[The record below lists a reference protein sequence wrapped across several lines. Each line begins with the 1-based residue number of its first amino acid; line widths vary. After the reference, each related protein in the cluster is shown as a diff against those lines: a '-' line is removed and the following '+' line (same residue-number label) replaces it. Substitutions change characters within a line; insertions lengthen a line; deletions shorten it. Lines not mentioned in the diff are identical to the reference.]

1 MEKRRFDW
9 RRLWPLLFF
18 GLCLLRFC
26 YYGCVYLP
34 LLDDSIQY
42 HNYAFFGN
50 GLWSEVERMSLLGA
64 RPLAGILDI
73 GFWSLFFDHLFWA
86 IVLISALFT
95 GAAFFFERA
104 FSKAFGCS
112 PLFYA
117 LLLLTPVN
125 FEGTY
130 WLSASSRVVVGMFFA
145 ALSVYLF
152 SQYAESGK
160 VRYIPLFA
168 VTGLVACGFYE
179 QTLVLSVAGVLLLG
193 IFYWKKLR
201 TRALFAL
208 LTLVNTGIY
217 FWFTGLFKHSGIYAE
232 RSGGTILPFVSN
244 FYNTKVWP
252 ALLAQLKGA
261 FVDAPAAITGRGF
274 VRGAQLLCE
283 GPNVL
288 WILVA
293 ILLLGLLGFALLWR
307 RGREEPASV
316 RPAVWGII
324 VGVLLA
330 LAPIAPFMILDN
342 PWVSLRSV
350 CCSLPGLALALDRV
364 VALLLR
370 PVPVRRGVTVG
381 LTLAISAFFLVGSVS
396 ELHDYRQTG
405 EDDRRIVDD
414 ILQTVGDERPEEDW
428 EQSIVVLGLRP
439 SYLTEQNYMHNE
451 HIHGVTES
459 DWALYGALLCR
470 AEDIGIPTA
479 VPVPFGDVTDKLSQ
493 IENGYLYLFADEQG
507 DISRVKRRG
516 ERFYSE
522 DGEPAATLVTEGER
536 TTLVAQ

>member
-1 MEKRRFDW
+1 MEKRGFDW

-26 YYGCVYLP
+26 YYGCTYLP

-42 HNYAFFGN
+42 HNYAFFGD
-50 GLWSEVERMSLLGA
+50 GLWAEVERMSLLGA

-73 GFWSLFFDHLFWA
+73 GFWSLFFEHLFWA
-86 IVLISALFT
+86 IVLITALFT

-104 FSKAFGCS
+104 FAKAFGCS

-145 ALSVYLF
+145 GLSVYLF
-152 SQYAESGK
+152 SRYAESGK
-160 VRYIPLFA
+160 ARYIPLFA
-168 VTGLVACGFYE
+168 VAGLAACGFYE

-201 TRALFAL
+201 ARALFAL
-208 LTLVNTGIY
+208 LTLLNAGIY
-217 FWFTGLFKHSGIYAE
+217 FGFTGFFKSTGIYAE
-232 RSGGTILPFVSN
+232 RSGGTILPFASN

-252 ALLAQLKGA
+252 ALLEQLKGA
-261 FVDAPAAITGRGF
+261 FIDAPAAITGRGF

-283 GPNVL
+283 GPNLL
-288 WILVA
+288 WILAAVA
-293 ILLLGLLGFALLWR
+293 LLALLGFALLWR
-307 RGREEPASV
+307 RGRAEPAPV
-316 RPAVWGII
+316 RPAVWGIV

-330 LAPIAPFMILDN
+330 LAPIAPFLILDN

-350 CCSLPGLALALDRV
+350 CCSLVGAALVADRA

-370 PVPVRRGVTVG
+370 PVPVRRGVTAG
-381 LTLAISAFFLVGSVS
+381 LTLALSAFFLVGSIS
-396 ELHDYRQTG
+396 ELSDYRQTG

-414 ILQTVGDERPEEDW
+414 ILEEVGDERPEEDW
-428 EQSIVVLGLRP
+428 ESSIVVLGLRP
-439 SYLTEQNYMHNE
+439 SYLAEQNYAHNE

-470 AEDIGIPTA
+470 SEDIGTPTA
-479 VPVPFGDVTDKLSQ
+479 VPVPFGDVTAKLPQ
-493 IENGYLYLFADEQG
+493 IENGYLYLFADERG
-507 DISRVKRRG
+507 EISRVRRRG

-522 DGEPAATLVTEGER
+522 QGEPVAALVTEGER